1 LRARGSTLQ
10 AGETAMSATADKA
23 LDDTKLSRVHAGGRW
38 LAVLASALALVAGQG
53 PISVFA
59 AGVFMKPVG
68 EELGFGRGEIST
80 AISVCN
86 IMIAAAAPVFG
97 RLIDRRGVRPPLLA
111 SIMLFALFTGAMSL
125 LQPSFGLLLLLFG
138 LAGFAGIG
146 QNPTAYSKVLAGLF
160 DRERGLAMG
169 IALGGVGIGTA
180 LMPVVSGVLIASF
193 GWRAGYVGL
202 GLLIVILAFIPVAL
216 LLPEPAQESR
226 AGEEALPGMTLSEA
240 LRGRKYWALAV
251 AFFLAATAI
260 NGTLVHVVPLLTDRG
275 IPAAIAVSTMSG
287 AGLALIAGRILA
299 GYVMDRVFAPYVA
312 VFFFAGPILG
322 LAVLGWNV
330 PYVNP
335 IVATILLGLGVGAEV
350 DLMSFLITRYF
361 GIRAFGALHGVM
373 FASFVLG
380 NAAGAAMLGWSFQLL
395 KSYEFGFAAFE
406 VLLLIACALL
416 LTLGPY
422 VYPPRT
428 KGVETAR

>member
-1 LRARGSTLQ
+1 MSTT
-10 AGETAMSATADKA
+10 AGKA
-23 LDDTKLSRVHAGGRW
+23 LEDTELSRVHAGGRW

-111 SIMLFALFTGAMSL
+111 SIMLFALFTAAMSL
-125 LQPSFGLLLLLFG
+125 LQSSFGLLLLLFG
-138 LAGFAGIG
+138 IAGFAGIG
-146 QNPTAYSKVLAGLF
+146 QNPTAYSKVLASLF
-160 DRERGLAMG
+160 DKERGLAMG

-180 LMPVVSGVLIASF
+180 LMPVVSGVLIANF

-202 GLLIVILAFIPVAL
+202 GLLIVILAFVPVAL

-226 AGEEALPGMTLSEA
+226 AGERALPGMTLSEA
-240 LRGRKYWALAV
+240 LRGRKYWALAA
-251 AFFLAATAI
+251 AFFFAAAAI

-287 AGLALIAGRILA
+287 AGLALIAGRIVA

-322 LAVLGWNV
+322 LAILGWNV
-330 PYVNP
+330 ANVNP
-335 IVATILLGLGVGAEV
+335 IVGTILLGLGVGAEV

-422 VYPPRT
+422 AYPPRT
-428 KGVETAR
+428 KETLR